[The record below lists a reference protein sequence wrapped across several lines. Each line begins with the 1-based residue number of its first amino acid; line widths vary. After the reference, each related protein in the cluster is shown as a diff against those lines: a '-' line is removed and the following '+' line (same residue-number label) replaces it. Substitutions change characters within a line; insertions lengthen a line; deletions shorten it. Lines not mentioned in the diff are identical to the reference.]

1 MPKNI
6 NDDIL
11 SNNNP
16 KNYSI
21 TPAGLS
27 TISDFLRYEGDEP
40 HIGKNSLVQRKNG
53 SKDYTVRIIRECN
66 SN

>member
-21 TPAGLS
+21 TPGGLLI
-27 TISDFLRYEGDEP
+27 ISDF
-40 HIGKNSLVQRKNG
+40 
-53 SKDYTVRIIRECN
+53 
-66 SN
+66 